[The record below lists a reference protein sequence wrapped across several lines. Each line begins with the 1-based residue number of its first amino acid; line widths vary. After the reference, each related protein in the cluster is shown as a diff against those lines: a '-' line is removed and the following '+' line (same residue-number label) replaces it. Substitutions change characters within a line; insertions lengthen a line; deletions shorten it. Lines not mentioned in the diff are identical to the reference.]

1 MLSTAWKLRVHV
13 VVRLPVSGKQHIFH
27 CYHLRQWISAARVRL
42 SQGFA
47 REAEGDLYEG
57 RVYGAYIR
65 MLQKPKEAQLPDDPQ
80 RVLPHL
86 EDPVDVLDRHLVICA
101 SRRQRFA

>member
-27 CYHLRQWISAARVRL
+27 CYHLRQRNSAARVRL

-47 REAEGDLYEG
+47 QEAEGDSDLYE
-57 RVYGAYIR
+57 AYIR
-65 MLQKPKEAQLPDDPQ
+65 MLQKPQKAQLPDDPQ

-86 EDPVDVLDRHLVICA
+86 EDPVDVLDRHLVIGA
-101 SRRQRFA
+101 AGRQRFA